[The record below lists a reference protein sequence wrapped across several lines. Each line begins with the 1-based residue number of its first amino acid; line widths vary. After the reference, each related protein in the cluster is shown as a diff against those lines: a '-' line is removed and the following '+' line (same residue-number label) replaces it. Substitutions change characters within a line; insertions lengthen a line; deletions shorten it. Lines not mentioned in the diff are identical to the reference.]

1 MVVTAVL
8 VLAAY
13 FLTNLM
19 EPKESTN
26 GHAKNGKEAT
36 NGHAKNGK
44 EATNG
49 HAKNGKEAKNGK
61 KEETSEAVNLL
72 AEYGR
77 AWCLHQFVPFVDKLV
92 LGSYGQARQPQ
103 TPNQPRSH
111 IQKFQS
117 KEVWLRV

>member
-19 EPKESTN
+19 EPKE
-26 GHAKNGKEAT
+26 AT

-49 HAKNGKEAKNGK
+49 HAKNGTNGHAKNGNKAKNGK
-61 KEETSEAVNLL
+61 KEETSEEVNLL
-72 AEYGR
+72 AEY
-77 AWCLHQFVPFVDKLV
+77 P
-92 LGSYGQARQPQ
+92 GSC
-103 TPNQPRSH
+103 
-111 IQKFQS
+111 
-117 KEVWLRV
+117 